1 MHHVYRM
8 RLFQGLLGIV
18 ALGVV
23 SFGGEMGTAQA
34 SAVVMSCDVAGQE
47 IVYSVPG
54 AVNSVDA
61 VTESAVKSIS
71 DGEMI
76 IRSLQQR
83 GIPQQNYKIA
93 EVDDAIVLDAVA
105 MAIGPDIR

>member
-1 MHHVYRM
+1 MHHVYRT
-8 RLFQGLLGIV
+8 RLFQGLLGIAV
-18 ALGVV
+18 FGLLC
-23 SFGGEMGTAQA
+23 FGGEIGTAQA
-34 SAVVMSCDVAGQE
+34 SASVMNRDAAVQE

-61 VTESAVKSIS
+61 VTESAVKSIR

-76 IRSLQQR
+76 VRSLQQR

-105 MAIGPDIR
+105 MAIGPDVR